1 MLQPEN
7 ELRKKL
13 IVDCVKS
20 KQWKPCTHIHGSR
33 RYQII
38 MNMYLPFKVTCL
50 VLPFS
55 KKVFSQIPEGPG

>member
-20 KQWKPCTHIHGSR
+20 KHSENHVHIFTAAEDIR
-33 RYQII
+33 
-38 MNMYLPFKVTCL
+38 L
-50 VLPFS
+50 
-55 KKVFSQIPEGPG
+55 

>member
-7 ELRKKL
+7 ELKKKL

-20 KQWKPCTHIHGSR
+20 KHSENHVHIHGSR